1 MGEVAKEGEITIE
14 EEKVVIVTF
23 NEWVQWQL
31 IAGDFSDLGQKL
43 VEAIANRLKIPT
55 IELLGS
61 QIKLEMTIKA
71 KYRILNKTLK
81 NL

>member
-23 NEWVQWQL
+23 NEWGQGQL

-43 VEAIANRLKIPT
+43 VEAIANQLKIPT
-55 IELLGS
+55 IELLGR
-61 QIKLEMTIKA
+61 QIKLEMTIKV
-71 KYRILNKTLK
+71 KYQISNKTLK

>member
-23 NEWVQWQL
+23 NEWGQGQL

-55 IELLGS
+55 IELFGR

-71 KYRILNKTLK
+71 KYQILNKTLK